1 MTLPGRRRV
10 VIGRLRHA
18 RAPTSILRGEER
30 RGDTD
35 GAAWPGGAHAAS
47 THGSA
52 PMEWLAPD
60 DKTDDKTR
68 RLPVHGQ

>member
-18 RAPTSILRGEER
+18 RAPTSILSAEEHTN
-30 RGDTD
+30 DTD
-35 GAAWPGGAHAAS
+35 GAARPGGAPAAGP
-47 THGSA
+47 HGSA